1 MEEDPADNSEREA
14 RPSKTKR
21 KKEMHALQDIGE
33 SLVQLDSK
41 RLIELGLSDTLMEAV
56 LEAKRIR
63 KHGALRRQ
71 MQLIGKLMRDVDAEP
86 IRKKLDLWGNLST
99 ESTARL
105 HQLERWRER
114 LMADEQMQALNEL
127 GQKYPTADL
136 RQLRTLARNAV
147 KEKLA
152 NKAPKS
158 FRALF
163 QELQKIIPATD
174 ERRSEGIESTN
185 RRCSFPGTA

>member
-1 MEEDPADNSEREA
+1 MEEDLTDNSGQEA
-14 RPSKTKR
+14 RPSKTRR

-33 SLVQLDSK
+33 SLVQLDSR
-41 RLIELGLSDTLMEAV
+41 RLAELGLSDNLMDAV

-71 MQLIGKLMRDVDAEP
+71 MQLIGKLMRTIDAEP
-86 IRKKLDLWGNLST
+86 IRKKLDLWGSLAA

-114 LMADEQMQALNEL
+114 LMTDEQMQALNEL
-127 GQKYPTADL
+127 GQKYPDADL
-136 RQLRTLARNAV
+136 QQLHALARNAV

-152 NKAPKS
+152 NKPPKS

-163 QELQKIIPATD
+163 QELQKIIPAATD
-174 ERRSEGIESTN
+174 ERRSEGID
-185 RRCSFPGTA
+185 

>member
-1 MEEDPADNSEREA
+1 MEENVADNSEREA

-21 KKEMHALQDIGE
+21 KKEMHALQNIGE
-33 SLVQLDSK
+33 SLVRLDSR
-41 RLIELGLSDTLMEAV
+41 RLIELGLPDTLMEAV
-56 LEAKRIR
+56 LEAKRIS

-86 IRKKLDLWGNLST
+86 IRKKLDLWGNSSA

-114 LMADEQMQALNEL
+114 LMADQQMQALSEL
-127 GQKYPTADL
+127 GQKYPDADL
-136 RQLRTLARNAV
+136 QRLRALARNAV

-152 NKAPKS
+152 NKPPKS

-163 QELQKIIPATD
+163 QELQKTIPAATG
-174 ERRSEGIESTN
+174 ERPGEGID
-185 RRCSFPGTA
+185 

>member
-1 MEEDPADNSEREA
+1 MEENPADNSEREA

-33 SLVQLDSK
+33 SLVQLDSR
-41 RLIELGLSDTLMEAV
+41 RLIELDLSDSLMEAV

-71 MQLIGKLMRDVDAEP
+71 MQLICKLMRDVDAQP
-86 IRKKLDLWGNLST
+86 IRRKLDLWGNLSA
-99 ESTARL
+99 EGTARL

-114 LMADEQMQALNEL
+114 LMGDEQMQALDEL
-127 GQKYPTADL
+127 GGKYPAADL
-136 RQLRTLARNAV
+136 QQLRTLARNAV

-163 QELQKIIPATD
+163 QELQKIIPAAD
-174 ERRSEGIESTN
+174 ERRNEGID
-185 RRCSFPGTA
+185 

>member
-1 MEEDPADNSEREA
+1 MEENLADNSEREA

-71 MQLIGKLMRDVDAEP
+71 MQLIGKLMRDVDAEL
-86 IRKKLDLWGNLST
+86 IRKKLDLWGNPSA

-136 RQLRTLARNAV
+136 QQLRTLARNAA

-163 QELQKIIPATD
+163 HELQKIIPATD
-174 ERRSEGIESTN
+174 ERRSEGID
-185 RRCSFPGTA
+185 

>member
-1 MEEDPADNSEREA
+1 MEENLSDNSEREA

-21 KKEMHALQDIGE
+21 KKEMHALQDMGE
-33 SLVQLDSK
+33 SLVQLDSR
-41 RLIELGLSDTLMEAV
+41 RLIDLGLSDTLMEAV

-86 IRKKLDLWGNLST
+86 IRKKLDLWGNASA

-127 GQKYPTADL
+127 GRKYPDADL
-136 RQLRTLARNAV
+136 QRLRAFARNAV

-152 NKAPKS
+152 NKPPKS

-163 QELQKIIPATD
+163 QELQKIIPITD
-174 ERRSEGIESTN
+174 ERRSEGID
-185 RRCSFPGTA
+185 

>member
-1 MEEDPADNSEREA
+1 MEENPADNSEREA

-33 SLVQLDSK
+33 SLVQLDSR
-41 RLIELGLSDTLMEAV
+41 RLIELDLSDSLMEAV

-71 MQLIGKLMRDVDAEP
+71 MQLIGKLMRDVDAQP
-86 IRKKLDLWGNLST
+86 IRKKLDLWGNLSA
-99 ESTARL
+99 EGTARL

-114 LMADEQMQALNEL
+114 LMGDEQMQALDEL
-127 GQKYPTADL
+127 GGKYPAADL
-136 RQLRTLARNAV
+136 QQLRTLARNAV

-163 QELQKIIPATD
+163 QELQKIIPAAD
-174 ERRSEGIESTN
+174 ERRNEGID
-185 RRCSFPGTA
+185 

>member
-1 MEEDPADNSEREA
+1 
-14 RPSKTKR
+14 
-21 KKEMHALQDIGE
+21 
-33 SLVQLDSK
+33 
-41 RLIELGLSDTLMEAV
+41 
-56 LEAKRIR
+56 
-63 KHGALRRQ
+63 
-71 MQLIGKLMRDVDAEP
+71 MRDVDAEP
-86 IRKKLDLWGNLST
+86 IRKKLDLWGNLRA

-105 HQLERWRER
+105 HQLERWRVR

-174 ERRSEGIESTN
+174 ERRSEGID
-185 RRCSFPGTA
+185 